1 MEDRMN
7 QSVCERANDLVSFLY
22 HEVDEREAHEF
33 ERHLAQCDQCA
44 RELMQFR
51 GIREG
56 VIAWRQES
64 LGMIPG
70 QADIR
75 SNAPVGYSEKPS
87 ALVAIRQFFDLS
99 PLWLKGATA
108 FAGILFCVAA
118 VLMVSKLQERPR
130 VAVTTDKVYT
140 EQELKAKVEAEVQAR
155 INELNATQKSIVP
168 KETNSPALATN
179 NNTGNRRL
187 KETVETGKTRRAPLT
202 KAERE
207 QLAADLR
214 LISTGD
220 DSDLNLLDD
229 QINK

>member
-7 QSVCERANDLVSFLY
+7 QSVCDRANDLVSFLY

-64 LGMIPG
+64 LGMIPA
-70 QADIR
+70 QADTR
-75 SNAPVGYSEKPS
+75 RNATFAYSEKPS
-87 ALVAIRQFFDLS
+87 ALVAIGQFFDLS

-108 FAGILFCVAA
+108 FAGILFCIAV
-118 VLMVSKLQERPR
+118 VLMVSKLQERPP
-130 VAVTTDKVYT
+130 VAVTDKVYS

-155 INELNATQKSIVP
+155 IQELNVAEKGVVP
-168 KETNSPALATN
+168 KEINSTTVATN
-179 NNTGNRRL
+179 HNTGNRRL
-187 KETVETGKTRRAPLT
+187 RETFETGKTRRAPLT
-202 KAERE
+202 RAERE

-214 LISTGD
+214 LISITD

-229 QINK
+229 QINR

>member
-7 QSVCERANDLVSFLY
+7 QPVCERANDLVSFLY
-22 HEVDEREAHEF
+22 NEVDEQEAHEF
-33 ERHLAQCDQCA
+33 ERHLEDCDQCA
-44 RELMQFR
+44 GELIQFR

-75 SNAPVGYSEKPS
+75 NNAAFAYHDKPS
-87 ALVAIRQFFDLS
+87 ALMAIRQFFNLS

-118 VLMVSKLQERPR
+118 VLMVSKLQERTP
-130 VAVTTDKVYT
+130 VAVTDKVYS
-140 EQELKAKVEAEVQAR
+140 EHDLKARVDAEVQAR
-155 INELNATQKSIVP
+155 IQELNAAEKKIVP
-168 KETNSPALATN
+168 KEINSPAVATN
-179 NNTGNRRL
+179 HNGGNRRL
-187 KETVETGKTRRAPLT
+187 RETVETGKTRRAPLT
-202 KAERE
+202 RAERE

-214 LISTGD
+214 LISISD

-229 QINK
+229 QINR

>member
-7 QSVCERANDLVSFLY
+7 QPVCERANDLVSFLY

-64 LGMIPG
+64 LGMIPA

-75 SNAPVGYSEKPS
+75 SNAPFAYAEKPS

-118 VLMVSKLQERPR
+118 VLMVSKLQERPP
-130 VAVTTDKVYT
+130 VAVSDKVYT

-155 INELNATQKSIVP
+155 LQELNANQKSIIP
-168 KETNSPALATN
+168 KEINSPAVTTN
-179 NNTGNRRL
+179 QNTGSRRPR
-187 KETVETGKTRRAPLT
+187 ETVETGKTRRAPLT
-202 KAERE
+202 RAERE

-214 LISTGD
+214 LISTSD

-229 QINK
+229 QINR

>member
-7 QSVCERANDLVSFLY
+7 QPVCERATDLVSFLY

-33 ERHLAQCDQCA
+33 ERHLAECDQCA

-64 LGMIPG
+64 LGMIPA
-70 QADIR
+70 QAEIR
-75 SNAPVGYSEKPS
+75 NSASFAYSKKPS
-87 ALVAIRQFFDLS
+87 ALVAIRQFFNLS

-118 VLMVSKLQERPR
+118 ALMVSKLQEKPQ
-130 VAVTTDKVYT
+130 VAVTDKVYS
-140 EQELKAKVEAEVQAR
+140 EQELKAKVEAEVQAK
-155 INELNATQKSIVP
+155 IQQLNAADKSIVP
-168 KETNSPALATN
+168 KETGTPATATN
-179 NNTGNRRL
+179 HNTGNRRL
-187 KETVETGKTRRAPLT
+187 KETIATGRTLRAPLT

-214 LISTGD
+214 LISISD

-229 QINK
+229 QINR